1 MKQKFEH
8 VKKAKQKKRSKTPSR
23 YNGTIQKCSQ
33 LQQQNNTNEPLF
45 PFVCFSFGPNRSRIF
60 FGDYMRENRPSRV
73 AGGSGHVG
81 TSTVAAPAAG
91 TQLSNSGASSGEEQQ
106 YSSSAASSVAQ
117 DNAGSVNNFPGGLQ
131 QQQQH
136 NGNGPISPVSL
147 GQQRVTNNNNNIAVI
162 GGLAG
167 SGSLS
172 AAAASSGN
180 NCCAGSGGTA
190 GVAGCDSNGNDD
202 GCAEHQFHHQS
213 SPGE

>member
-1 MKQKFEH
+1 MPVGNVPYHHRRKYSPQ
-8 VKKAKQKKRSKTPSR
+8 VPPDYQ
-23 YNGTIQKCSQ
+23 
-33 LQQQNNTNEPLF
+33 
-45 PFVCFSFGPNRSRIF
+45 SRIF

-81 TSTVAAPAAG
+81 TSTVAAPAAAG

-117 DNAGSVNNFPGGLQ
+117 DNAGSVNNFPSGL
-131 QQQQH
+131 QQQH
-136 NGNGPISPVSL
+136 NGNGPTSPVSGSQISL
-147 GQQRVTNNNNNIAVI
+147 GQQQRVTNNNNNIAVI

-172 AAAASSGN
+172 TATVSGN

-202 GCAEHQFHHQS
+202 GCAELQFHHQS